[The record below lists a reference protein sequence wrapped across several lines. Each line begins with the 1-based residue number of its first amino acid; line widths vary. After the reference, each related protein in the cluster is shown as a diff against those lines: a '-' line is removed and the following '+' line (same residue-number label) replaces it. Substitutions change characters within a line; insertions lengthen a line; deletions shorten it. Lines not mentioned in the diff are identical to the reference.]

1 MNKTTKLITS
11 ILVTSSLL
19 GAGAASAF
27 TDIQGEQPLQM
38 VKELQAKGIIQGVS
52 ADKFAPSKTITTAQA
67 VQMIVN
73 AAQLESIA
81 GAGDARV
88 NVPENAWYADAVQ
101 IAAEHGLSVSEN
113 MKWNEAIT
121 REAFAQ
127 LLYEAVEVTGPYPVI
142 KMYINVADA
151 DLMKQDS
158 LGAVQFLLL
167 TKIAELDEQGNFRPT
182 DTLTRLE
189 AAELA
194 YRAVQFLEMH
204 QENAIPDKPE
214 QDDPAVTTEVVKVD
228 ANENKVIVTK
238 EDLPNPG
245 YAIKITSVDYV
256 GEDEAVVYYTVVE
269 PDPDKMYPQV
279 ITAGSDE
286 VLVPAKYTNIT
297 TKLADK
303 LELLP

>member
-11 ILVTSSLL
+11 IIVTSSLL

-27 TDIQGEQPLQM
+27 TDVQGEQPLQM

>member
-81 GAGDARV
+81 GTGDARV

>member
-27 TDIQGEQPLQM
+27 TDVQGEQPLQM

-81 GAGDARV
+81 GAGDAHV